1 MMTPFQSGIIAEAS
15 SDALFITFNVN
26 RSEINNLKNALA
38 AAPALIEEL
47 QLQFPAADLHTAIG
61 LSSLIWDELDS
72 KRPKLLATFPHVAGK
87 DIEFTPTDV
96 DLVLHIRSSR
106 RDATYQLANV
116 LFKAFGSSVT
126 LVEEVSCFKYL
137 DNRDLTGFVDGTENP
152 AGEQRKAVALVGDE
166 DPSFEYG
173 SYFNLMRFVHDLDKW
188 EKEDLKTQ
196 EDIFGRT
203 KHTNQEYPSAEK
215 SVHAHTKRTSLKD
228 ENGNSMEILRHSMPF
243 ASLTEK
249 GLMFA
254 SYSKTPVIFN
264 LMLESMVKGDENGN
278 TDHLMKY
285 TRATTGQAFFIPSN
299 QWLTSLSNSKQTK
312 DFC

>member
-1 MMTPFQSGIIAEAS
+1 MMTPFQSGIVAEAS

-299 QWLTSLSNSKQTK
+299 QWLTSLSNSK
-312 DFC
+312 

>member
-15 SDALFITFNVN
+15 SDALFITLNVN
-26 RSEINNLKNALA
+26 RSELSTFKSALA

-47 QLQFPAADLHTAIG
+47 QSQFPAAELHASIG
-61 LSSLIWDELDS
+61 LSSLIWDELDN
-72 KRPKLLATFPHVAGK
+72 KRPQQLTTFPHMKGK
-87 DIEFTPTDV
+87 DIEFTPSDV

-106 RDATYQLANV
+106 KDVSYQLANM
-116 LFKAFGSSVT
+116 LFNALGKSVV

-152 AGEQRKAVALVGDE
+152 AGEQRKSVALVGDE
-166 DPSFEYG
+166 DPDFKNG
-173 SYFNLMRFVHDLDKW
+173 SYFNLMRFVHDLEKW

-196 EDIFGRT
+196 EDIYGRT

-228 ENGNSMEILRHSMPF
+228 ENGKSMEILRHSMPF
-243 ASLTEK
+243 ASLKEK

-254 SYSKTPVIFN
+254 SYCKTPTIFN
-264 LMLESMVKGDENGN
+264 LMLESMVKGDEHGN

-285 TRATTGQAFFIPSN
+285 TRATTAQAFFIPSN
-299 QWLTSLSNSKQTK
+299 TWLMSLV
-312 DFC
+312 

>member
-1 MMTPFQSGIIAEAS
+1 MTIYQSGIIAEAS
-15 SDALFITFNVN
+15 SDALFITLNVD
-26 RSEINNLKNALA
+26 RSEINALRNTLG

-47 QLQFPAADLHTAIG
+47 QSQFPAAELHASIG
-61 LSSLIWDELDS
+61 LSSLIWDDLDRN
-72 KRPKLLATFPHVAGK
+72 RPQFLAPFPHIAGK
-87 DIEFTPTDV
+87 DIEFIPTDV

-106 RDATYQLANV
+106 HDATYQLANV
-116 LFKAFGSSVT
+116 LFNAFGSSVR

-152 AGEQRKAVALVGDE
+152 AGEQRKAVALVGSE
-166 DPSFEYG
+166 DQSFEHG
-173 SYFNLMRFVHDLDKW
+173 SYFNLMRFVHDLEKW
-188 EKEDLKTQ
+188 ENEDLKTQ
-196 EDIFGRT
+196 EDVYGRT

-228 ENGNSMEILRHSMPF
+228 ENGDSLEILRHSMPF

-264 LMLESMVKGDENGN
+264 LMLESMVKGDEHGN

-285 TRATTGQAFFIPSN
+285 TRATTGQAFFVPSN
-299 QWLTSLSNSKQTK
+299 KWLVSLS
-312 DFC
+312 

>member
-15 SDALFITFNVN
+15 SDALFITLNVD
-26 RSEINNLKNALA
+26 RSELSTFKNALA
-38 AAPALIEEL
+38 AAPALIEDM
-47 QLQFPAADLHTAIG
+47 QSHFPAADLHASIG
-61 LSSLIWDELDS
+61 LSHLIWDELDN
-72 KRPKLLATFPHVAGK
+72 KRPLHLAAFPHITGK

-96 DLVLHIRSSR
+96 DLVLHVRSSR
-106 RDATYQLANV
+106 HDTTYQLANV
-116 LFKAFGSSVT
+116 LFKAFGKSVS

-152 AGEQRKAVALVGDE
+152 EGEQRKSVALVGNE
-166 DPSFEYG
+166 DPSFEHG
-173 SYFNLMRFVHDLDKW
+173 SYFNLMRFVHDLEKW

-228 ENGNSMEILRHSMPF
+228 ENGESMEILRHSMPF

-254 SYSKTPVIFN
+254 SYSKTPIIFN

-285 TRATTGQAFFIPSN
+285 TQATTGQAFFVPSN
-299 QWLTSLSNSKQTK
+299 DWLRSCANK
-312 DFC
+312 

>member
-1 MMTPFQSGIIAEAS
+1 MMTPFQSGIVAEAS

-26 RSEINNLKNALA
+26 RSEINNLRNALA

-243 ASLTEK
+243 ASSTEK

-299 QWLTSLSNSKQTK
+299 QWLTSLSNSK
-312 DFC
+312 

>member
-1 MMTPFQSGIIAEAS
+1 MMTPFQSGIVAEAS

-106 RDATYQLANV
+106 HDASYQLANI

-299 QWLTSLSNSKQTK
+299 QWLTSLSNSK
-312 DFC
+312 

>member
-1 MMTPFQSGIIAEAS
+1 MMTPFQSGIVAEAS

-26 RSEINNLKNALA
+26 RSEINNLRNALA

-299 QWLTSLSNSKQTK
+299 QWLTSLSNSK
-312 DFC
+312 

>member
-1 MMTPFQSGIIAEAS
+1 MTPYQSGIIAEAS
-15 SDALFITFNVN
+15 SDALFITLNIN
-26 RSEINNLKNALA
+26 RSEISALKRALV
-38 AAPALIEEL
+38 AAPALIEGL
-47 QLQFPAADLHTAIG
+47 QVQFPAAELHAAIG
-61 LSSLIWDELDS
+61 LSSLVWDELDNN
-72 KRPKLLATFPHVAGK
+72 RPQHLATFPHIAGK

-106 RDATYQLANV
+106 HDATYQLVNI
-116 LFKAFGSSVT
+116 LFRAFGNSVS

-152 AGEQRKAVALVGDE
+152 AGEQRKSVALVGNE
-166 DPSFEYG
+166 DPSFENG
-173 SYFNLMRFVHDLDKW
+173 SYLNLMRFVHDLEKW

-196 EDIFGRT
+196 EDTYGRT
-203 KHTNQEYPSAEK
+203 KHTNEEYPSAEK

-285 TRATTGQAFFIPSN
+285 TRATTGQAFFVPSN
-299 QWLTSLSNSKQTK
+299 KWLVSLS
-312 DFC
+312 

>member
-1 MMTPFQSGIIAEAS
+1 MTPFQSGIVAEAS

-299 QWLTSLSNSKQTK
+299 QWLTSLSNSK
-312 DFC
+312 

>member
-1 MMTPFQSGIIAEAS
+1 MMTPYQSGIVAEAS
-15 SDALFITFNVN
+15 SDALFITLNAN
-26 RSEINNLKNALA
+26 RSEISSLKSALA
-38 AAPALIEEL
+38 AAPELIEGL
-47 QLQFPAADLHTAIG
+47 QAQFPDAELHAAVG
-61 LSSLIWDELDS
+61 LSSLIWDELDTE
-72 KRPKLLATFPHVAGK
+72 RPKFLAPFPHITGK
-87 DIEFTPTDV
+87 DIELLPTDV

-106 RDATYQLANV
+106 HDVTYQLASI
-116 LFKAFGSSVT
+116 LFKALGKSVI
-126 LVEEVSCFKYL
+126 LVDEVSCFKYL

-166 DPSFEYG
+166 DPSFKQG
-173 SYFNLMRFVHDLDKW
+173 SYFNLMRFVHDLGKW
-188 EKEDLKTQ
+188 EQEDLKTQ
-196 EDIFGRT
+196 EDIYGRT

-228 ENGNSMEILRHSMPF
+228 ENGNSLEILRHSMPF

-264 LMLESMVKGDENGN
+264 MMLESMVKGDENGN

-285 TRATTGQAFFIPSN
+285 TQATTGQAFFVPSN
-299 QWLTSLSNSKQTK
+299 DWLRSCANK
-312 DFC
+312 

>member
-1 MMTPFQSGIIAEAS
+1 MMTPFQSGIVAEAS

-106 RDATYQLANV
+106 HDASYQLANI

-228 ENGNSMEILRHSMPF
+228 EKGNSMEILRHSMPF

-299 QWLTSLSNSKQTK
+299 QWLTSLSNSK
-312 DFC
+312 